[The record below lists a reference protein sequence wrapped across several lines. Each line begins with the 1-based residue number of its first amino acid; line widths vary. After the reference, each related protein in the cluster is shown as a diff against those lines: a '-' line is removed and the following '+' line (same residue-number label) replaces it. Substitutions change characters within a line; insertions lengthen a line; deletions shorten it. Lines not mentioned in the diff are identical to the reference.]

1 MTNNVEIRVYC
12 ESDEKAVVALWT
24 DVFKK
29 AEPRN
34 EPHFVIA
41 KKLATRSEL
50 FFVAV
55 DDASVVG
62 TAMGGFDGHRG
73 WIYTVAVRPDLRR
86 LGIGTALVRRVE
98 SALAALGCPKVNLQ
112 VLGSK
117 VAVVAFYERLG
128 FAVEDRISMGK
139 CLGS

>member
-1 MTNNVEIRVYC
+1 MTNNVEIRVYR

-29 AEPRN
+29 TEPRN

-41 KKLATRSEL
+41 KKLATQPEL
-50 FFVAV
+50 FFVAL
-55 DDASVVG
+55 DDGSVVG

-112 VLGSK
+112 VLGSN

-128 FAVEDRISMGK
+128 FAVGDRVSMGK
-139 CLGS
+139 SLVS